1 MYISQMRASRHI
13 RTLKNKSMARSESYI
28 DNVIRLISGTDIILP
43 TPPKI
48 DVVTAFLEF
57 DGQILIL
64 RRSNSVKTMKEK
76 WGAVSGYLE
85 NNDPLT
91 QAIVEINEETGL
103 DRSQILLVR
112 SGDVLLAIDH
122 ENSNTVYN
130 VYPYLFRSKSRNVR
144 LSREHDRF
152 EWISMHELW
161 RYDTVPKL
169 KEAYERVAGSLH
181 TS

>member
-1 MYISQMRASRHI
+1 MLNL
-13 RTLKNKSMARSESYI
+13 T
-28 DNVIRLISGTDIILP
+28 G
-43 TPPKI
+43 I

-64 RRSNSVKTMKEK
+64 RRSNTVKTMKEK

-91 QAIVEINEETGL
+91 QAIIEINEETGL
-103 DRSQILLVR
+103 DSSKIQLVR
-112 SGDVLLAIDH
+112 SGDVLLAIDP
-122 ENSNTVYN
+122 ENPDTSYN
-130 VYPYLFRSKSRNVR
+130 IHPYLFRSKSGKVI

-152 EWISMHELW
+152 KWITMKELW

-169 KEAYERVAGSLH
+169 KEAYESVAGSSDA
-181 TS
+181 T